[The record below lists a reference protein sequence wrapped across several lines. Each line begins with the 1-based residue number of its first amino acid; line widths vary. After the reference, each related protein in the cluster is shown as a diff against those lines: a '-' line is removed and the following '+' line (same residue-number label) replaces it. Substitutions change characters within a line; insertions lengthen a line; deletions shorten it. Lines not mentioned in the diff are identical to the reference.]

1 MKPQFKGYRLIEG
14 YPEFDYAYGAIQIRE
29 KVVNGAEPGTVLRQ
43 FNLLGVTDGIVMDLT
58 NEGVAMISADAGRLA
73 DGKLTLTRE
82 EAASFTLNISQP

>member
-1 MKPQFKGYRLIEG
+1 
-14 YPEFDYAYGAIQIRE
+14 
-29 KVVNGAEPGTVLRQ
+29 
-43 FNLLGVTDGIVMDLT
+43 MDLT